1 MQSHPD
7 STPEPTSAR
16 SGMAESA
23 DGIPFPSFPSLTAQ
37 AFQLRSQGRY
47 ALHPI
52 ETAFHHHRATTEG
65 LGEEGD
71 RDLGFAEAEGHYRA
85 GAQGLRLSEIPQLPQ
100 QLREMSRLG
109 VVDRASRKALWTSP
123 QSRTGRNFLP
133 ISFDG
138 PAYRRLTFP
147 SRPAGPLLS
156 FGRVMLTSAGVS
168 FSGDG
173 TNDRRESRP

>member
-7 STPEPTSAR
+7 STPDPALAQPGATGA
-16 SGMAESA
+16 A
-23 DGIPFPSFPSLTAQ
+23 DDTLLPPFPPLTAR
-37 AFQLRSQGRY
+37 AFQPRSQGRY

-52 ETAFHHHRATTEG
+52 ETAFRHHRATTEG
-65 LGEEGD
+65 LGEESD
-71 RDLGFAEAEGHYRA
+71 RGLGFAEAESYYRT
-85 GAQGLRLSEIPQLPQ
+85 GAQGLRLPEIPQLPQ
-100 QLREMSRLG
+100 QLRELSCLG
-109 VVDRASRKALWTSP
+109 VVDRASRKALWTSRL
-123 QSRTGRNFLP
+123 SRTGRNFLP